1 VRATISGVDYLAL
14 ILLLSVM
21 LTGIAPT
28 IGVDLLGRGYDYRTR
43 HPLGP
48 WFVRRLPRPP
58 AFASAPL
65 ICRTYATFGWA
76 IWAVWPFSRLVHSWS
91 YPLWYL

>member
-1 VRATISGVDYLAL
+1 VLVPGVRATISGVDYLAL

-48 WFVRRLPRPP
+48 
-58 AFASAPL
+58 
-65 ICRTYATFGWA
+65 
-76 IWAVWPFSRLVHSWS
+76 
-91 YPLWYL
+91 